1 MIDSRI
7 SETEINKILDKNL
20 QFTEDVRDLQAVDN
34 DDSDNISSSFNPLKF
49 LTKSTLLAISYVAYV
64 VIEESVYLPLKVAL
78 AQAFAFDEIDLASRD
93 SNLHKKC
100 IQLQHL
106 TQDVWQIPM
115 NQQSPVGW
123 ETAIFELKSLE
134 LQSHPSRSIF
144 AIVST
149 AKSIFAEHEANS
161 LKLNKSKVEPLG
173 ADDLV
178 PIFIYVLVQ
187 AGLKTPLYNKD
198 LLWSI
203 CHPSQLY
210 GESGYYLTVY
220 ESAVSYIENFETD

>member
-1 MIDSRI
+1 M
-7 SETEINKILDKNL
+7 
-20 QFTEDVRDLQAVDN
+20 
-34 DDSDNISSSFNPLKF
+34 
-49 LTKSTLLAISYVAYV
+49 LAISYVAYA
-64 VIEESVYLPLKVAL
+64 VIEEAVYLPLKAAL
-78 AQAFAFDEIDLASRD
+78 AKSFSNDDDELVARD
-93 SNLHKKC
+93 TALYKKC
-100 IQLQHL
+100 GRLQSL
-106 TQDVWQIPM
+106 SQKSWQIPAR
-115 NQQSPVGW
+115 QISTIGW

-134 LQSHPSRSIF
+134 LQANPSRSIL

-149 AKSIFAEHEANS
+149 AKSIFAEYEANH
-161 LKLNKSKVEPLG
+161 LKMNAGGKAEALG

-187 AGLKTPLYNKD
+187 ARLRTPLFNKD

-220 ESAVSYIENFETD
+220 ESAVAYIEDFVEPADRVL